1 VKTLVYIKKVVVDQ
15 KDLAVAVDALRRWR
29 GPRSGRPFEM
39 ISIYFSDHK
48 KHREQGLASDKML
61 IIARS

>member
-15 KDLAVAVDALRRWR
+15 KDLAAAVDELRLWR
-29 GPRSGRPFEM
+29 GPRSGRSFKT

-48 KHREQGLASDKML
+48 KHREQGLASDKVL
-61 IIARS
+61 IISRS